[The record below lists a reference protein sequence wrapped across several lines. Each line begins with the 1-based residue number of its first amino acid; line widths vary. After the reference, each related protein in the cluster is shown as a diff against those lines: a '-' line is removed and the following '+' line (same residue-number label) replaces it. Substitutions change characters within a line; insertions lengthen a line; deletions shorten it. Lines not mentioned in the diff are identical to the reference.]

1 MNAAIDNLS
10 PDPIIQRL
18 EEQIAWYD
26 TKSSSNRRW
35 FKRLKMMEIVAAAL
49 IPFLAASRIPHP
61 EIATGILGVL
71 ITVFEGTLQLNQFH
85 ENWIEYRATCESLRH
100 EKYMFLAGAG
110 PYTGVENPRALLA
123 ERVEALVSQ
132 ESAKWA
138 SMQQQSS
145 KGQTA

>member
-1 MNAAIDNLS
+1 MNEAIENLS
-10 PDPIIQRL
+10 PDPITQRL

-26 TKSSSNRRW
+26 NKSGSNRRW
-35 FKRLKMMEIVAAAL
+35 FKRLKMTEIVAAAL

-100 EKYMFLAGAG
+100 EKYMFMAGAG

-138 SMQQQSS
+138 SMQQQTS
-145 KGQTA
+145 KGQAA